1 MSIVIVIIILFL
13 LLSKIV
19 VLPVA
24 EIKKGLEMIGQGQLS
39 WRITPRSQDE
49 IGDLARG
56 VNEMSEKLK
65 ESYKGLEEKIAEE
78 FIAARLKINP
88 DELMEKIHR
97 QDIKLITCEDK
108 NYPKLLAQIY
118 DPPPL
123 LYYRGQLELADE
135 FALAVVGSRKYTSYG
150 RQAIER
156 LVKNLANNNLTII
169 SGLALGID
177 ALAHEAALAAQGRTI
192 AVLGSGLDRE
202 NIYPS
207 QNRYLADKIIASG
220 GAILSEFP
228 LGALPLKHHF
238 PQRNRL
244 ISGLSLAVLIIE
256 AGEKSGS
263 LITASHALEQNREV
277 FALPGSIFS
286 PYSVGTNRLI
296 KLGARLVTDANDIIE
311 ALNLTQVAS
320 FINNK
325 KIIPESVEEEKILK
339 VLDFEPRHVNELIR
353 LTKLDTSI
361 INSTL
366 VVMEMKGLVKNLGNM
381 QYVLAR

>member
-1 MSIVIVIIILFL
+1 MLDDLKYWVALNNF
-13 LLSKIV
+13 SKFG
-19 VLPVA
+19 PVKF
-24 EIKKGLEMIGQGQLS
+24 KKI
-39 WRITPRSQDE
+39 RRYF
-49 IGDLARG
+49 A
-56 VNEMSEKLK
+56 NLK
-65 ESYKGLEEKIAEE
+65 DAWTASLTELRQAGLEEKIAEE

-156 LVKNLANNNLTII
+156 LVKNLADNNLTII